1 MKKTTDRSITGGF
14 AKSARG
20 IFILVI
26 LHYYTHVTGFLAYFL
41 ALARMKRSI
50 KITHLPILIL
60 ISMFFIIQGGLKN
73 PWSWL
78 YDVRL
83 YWGWLI
89 FWAYFK
95 TYTLDSSFLKKAVV
109 FLSCAVF
116 IEVLL
121 INTVIPPEVLP
132 NFPSDKALAW
142 SHFAPEGDYKKP
154 YSFGGSATVGSA
166 VLVVLMAVAEVT
178 GYRLL
183 LGILAVIA
191 FSSGTGYVVLIL
203 FLAFRFLR
211 WDFIFRNPRIFVLLL
226 LVAFALF
233 NLPGHILDQS
243 GLVKITPAYLEMTFF
258 YKLDQFLL
266 LDSTNQVITN
276 FGIDQTKPYADFGFN
291 VGTFFGDYINA
302 DTNLRGG
309 DFGWLTFFQFN
320 GIVGSLILLL
330 FVLANLNRRN
340 WLPLFLLF
348 VSTMEYSTL
357 FFFPGQLLFAMSL
370 GLRPYLIPPCHV
382 GGKSK
387 RLFLTRPMD
396 NFAE

>member
-1 MKKTTDRSITGGF
+1 MF
-14 AKSARG
+14 

-26 LHYYTHVTGFLAYFL
+26 LHYFTRVTGFLAYFL

-50 KITHLPILIL
+50 KIAHLLILIL
-60 ISMFFIIQGGLKN
+60 ISMFLIIQGGLKN
-73 PWSWL
+73 PWGWL

-109 FLSCAVF
+109 FLSCAVI
-116 IEVLL
+116 IEALL

-132 NFPSDKALAW
+132 NFPPDRGLAW
-142 SHFAPEGDYKKP
+142 SHFAAEGDYQRP
-154 YSFGGSATVGSA
+154 YSFGGSATVGST

-178 GYRLL
+178 GYWLL

-191 FSSGTGYVVLIL
+191 FSSGTGYVVLII
-203 FLAFRFLR
+203 FLGFRFLR
-211 WDFIFRNPRIFVLLL
+211 WDFIFRNSRIFLLLL
-226 LVAFALF
+226 LVPFALSNF
-233 NLPGHILDQS
+233 PQHILNQS
-243 GLVKITPAYLEMTFF
+243 GLIKITPAYLEMTFF

-266 LDSTNQVITN
+266 LASTNPVELSSP
-276 FGIDQTKPYADFGFN
+276 GIDDTKPCVDFGFN
-291 VGTFFGDYINA
+291 VRTFFGDYINA

-320 GIVGSLILLL
+320 GIVGSLMLLF

-340 WLPLFLLF
+340 WLPIFLLF
-348 VSTMEYSTL
+348 LATMEYPVI

-370 GLRPYLIPPCHV
+370 GLRPN
-382 GGKSK
+382 
-387 RLFLTRPMD
+387 LTKKLVFRHRRR
-396 NFAE
+396 